1 VRDLWDHSTAGPRRG
16 GMSVTVA
23 PDGASFLRL
32 STTGRFRIPPIIV
45 ADSYRV
51 ALRTKSGSARKL
63 SRAISVRNAG
73 SDELPAWKIAPG
85 LPAWLA
91 VTVDTHGKVQTLTNT
106 ISAVGLAEGSY
117 HAVVRADNV
126 EPVSGMPMSALYYD
140 VDVEVT
146 APSVKTR
153 PPSR

>member
-1 VRDLWDHSTAGPRRG
+1 
-16 GMSVTVA
+16 MFVTVA

-32 STTGRFRIPPIIV
+32 SKTGRFRIPPIVV
-45 ADSYRV
+45 ADSYRIV
-51 ALRTKSGSARKL
+51 LQAERGSAGKI
-63 SRAISVRNAG
+63 SGAISVRNAG
-73 SDELPAWKIAPG
+73 SDELPTWKIAPG

-91 VTVDTHGKVQTLTNT
+91 VTVARHGKVQTLTNT
-106 ISAVGLAEGSY
+106 VSTVGLAEGSY
-117 HAVVRADNV
+117 HAIVRADNV

-153 PPSR
+153 PPGR